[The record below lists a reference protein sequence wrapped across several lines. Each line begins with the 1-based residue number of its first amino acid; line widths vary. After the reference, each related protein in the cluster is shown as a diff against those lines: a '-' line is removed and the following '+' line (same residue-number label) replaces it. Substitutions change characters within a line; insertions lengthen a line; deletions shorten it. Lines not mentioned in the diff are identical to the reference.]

1 MSAPASLGQPFAGT
15 RALIAQAE
23 RAGDQMVINMGPSHP
38 ATHGTVKFVLT
49 LDGETVRGIDIHIG
63 YLHRGFEKMA
73 EQGTWQQVLP
83 YTDRLNYVSPLVN
96 NVGYAMAIEK
106 LMGIE
111 ITPRCAWIRM
121 LVSEIARM
129 TDHFTAL
136 AAGALELGGFT
147 PFLYGVEAREALYP
161 LIEELCGAR
170 LTTSYTRIG
179 GLRGDLPPD
188 YEAHLNKAIDHAMGL
203 LSKMDR
209 LLTKNRIFYDRMIG
223 TGQLSQA
230 DAVSSGCTG
239 VMLRC
244 TGVDWDLRKHQPYL
258 FYDQVEF
265 DVIVGHQGD
274 NYDRYLCRFEELHQS
289 VRIIRQIFDKM
300 PEGPVNVS
308 DWRCVLPPK
317 DAVYNSIE
325 GMIAHFKLVIDGH
338 QVPAGEAYAVVEG
351 GNGEVGF
358 YVVSQGNG
366 RPYKVHVRAP
376 CFYAMGILQKLVV
389 GGMLSDIVPTFDTL
403 NMIGGEVDR

>member
-1 MSAPASLGQPFAGT
+1 MGANAAYGQAGAAT
-15 RALIAQAE
+15 AAMVAGAL
-23 RAGDQMVINMGPSHP
+23 RDGDKMIINMGPSHP

-49 LDGETVRGIDIHIG
+49 LDGETVDDIDIHIG
-63 YLHRGFEKMA
+63 YLHRGFEKMS

-83 YTDRLNYVSPLVN
+83 YTDRLNYVSPLCN
-96 NVGYAMAIEK
+96 NVGYVMAVEK
-106 LMGIE
+106 LMGVE
-111 ITPRCAWIRM
+111 VTPRCSYIRM
-121 LVSEIARM
+121 LISELSRV
-129 TDHFTAL
+129 TDHLTSI

-147 PFLYGVEAREALYP
+147 PFLYGVEARETLYP
-161 LIEELCGAR
+161 IVEELCGAR

-179 GLRGDLPPD
+179 GLRGDLPD
-188 YEAHLNKAIDHAMGL
+188 GYGDHVLSAMDKV
-203 LSKMDR
+203 LSLMDKMDK

-223 TGQLSQA
+223 TGQLSQQ
-230 DAVSSGCTG
+230 DAIAYGVTG
-239 VMLRC
+239 VMLRS

-258 FYDQVEF
+258 HYNELDF

-274 NYDRYLCRFEELHQS
+274 NYDRYLCRFEEIHQCNKMM
-289 VRIIRQIFDKM
+289 RQILRQM
-300 PEGPVNVS
+300 PGGPVNVA
-308 DWRCVLPPK
+308 DWHVVLPPK

-325 GMIAHFKLVIDGH
+325 GMIAHFKLTIDGH
-338 QVPAGEAYAVVEG
+338 QVPAGEAYQAVEG

-376 CFYAMGILQKLVV
+376 CYYAMGVLKKLVV
-389 GGMLSDIVPTFDTL
+389 GGMLADIVPTFDTL